1 MESSK
6 KLVAVFLV
14 CMVMLSSS
22 LHVSKAHEQQKSNA
36 EIFKESVARVT
47 AEYTICFNE
56 CEKACIDQ
64 GLGYTHCEMKCDS
77 DCNAKLI
84 KEKLEKLMSLKP

>member
-14 CMVMLSSS
+14 CMVMLSSV
-22 LHVSKAHEQQKSNA
+22 HVSKAHEQEKSNA
-36 EIFKESVARVT
+36 EMFKESVARVT

-56 CEKACIDQ
+56 CEKECIDQ

-77 DCNAKLI
+77 DCNAKLL
-84 KEKLEKLMSLKP
+84 KEKFEQLKNLKP